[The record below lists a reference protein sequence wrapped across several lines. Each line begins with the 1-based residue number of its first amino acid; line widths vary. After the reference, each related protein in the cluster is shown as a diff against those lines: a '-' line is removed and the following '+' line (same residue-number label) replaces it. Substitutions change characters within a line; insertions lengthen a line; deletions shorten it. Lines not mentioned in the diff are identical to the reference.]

1 MSRLR
6 LLAQLVRRVSSR
18 PLDWSIPGRADILI
32 AFADTADHISS
43 YFPDK
48 RVMVLDLESPRRNIW
63 ILLIALFGGSK
74 SVDGYIRSWLR
85 VSGAKLLVSAQDNF
99 EPLWRI
105 QAPGNTAVALIQNGL
120 RTAEHNSMP
129 PATSARRHSS
139 VDYYFCFNSLAQPF
153 LEQSVS
159 ATFVPIGSFRSNHER
174 PRRGGNQRCL
184 AYISTFRTDLDFDH
198 VITTT
203 RLGAVTYRDV
213 VEDRMNTLQV
223 VADFCCQ
230 FGYELRILGKDSSA
244 DREKEFYERR
254 LAGVSFEFFP
264 RHPGRF
270 QYSMCDASQI
280 VVSTGSTLGL
290 ESLSRG
296 NRTAIFN
303 RLPDI
308 IGEPSQRFGWPQVLS
323 GEGPFWSI
331 SCSSERITAVLTDLY
346 QFTDDKWTE
355 TVTQYR
361 DVLPI
366 YDPGNTQFVKTL
378 AVFGAR
384 SLSES
389 LSK

>member
-1 MSRLR
+1 
-6 LLAQLVRRVSSR
+6 
-18 PLDWSIPGRADILI
+18 
-32 AFADTADHISS
+32 
-43 YFPDK
+43 
-48 RVMVLDLESPRRNIW
+48 
-63 ILLIALFGGSK
+63 
-74 SVDGYIRSWLR
+74 
-85 VSGAKLLVSAQDNF
+85 
-99 EPLWRI
+99 
-105 QAPGNTAVALIQNGL
+105 
-120 RTAEHNSMP
+120 
-129 PATSARRHSS
+129 
-139 VDYYFCFNSLAQPF
+139 
-153 LEQSVS
+153 
-159 ATFVPIGSFRSNHER
+159 
-174 PRRGGNQRCL
+174 
-184 AYISTFRTDLDFDH
+184 
-198 VITTT
+198 
-203 RLGAVTYRDV
+203 
-213 VEDRMNTLQV
+213 
-223 VADFCCQ
+223 
-230 FGYELRILGKDSSA
+230 
-244 DREKEFYERR
+244 
-254 LAGVSFEFFP
+254 
-264 RHPGRF
+264 
-270 QYSMCDASQI
+270 MCDASQI